1 MYMGICPFSAW
12 IRYGFWWLG
21 MVSNGSL
28 SVQMFLVHL
37 RWFRNYTFEME
48 MERQRERE
56 MKWVGNHDCRT

>member
-28 SVQMFLVHL
+28 SVHMFLVHL

-48 MERQRERE
+48 MERQRERDE
-56 MKWVGNHDCRT
+56 MGRNP